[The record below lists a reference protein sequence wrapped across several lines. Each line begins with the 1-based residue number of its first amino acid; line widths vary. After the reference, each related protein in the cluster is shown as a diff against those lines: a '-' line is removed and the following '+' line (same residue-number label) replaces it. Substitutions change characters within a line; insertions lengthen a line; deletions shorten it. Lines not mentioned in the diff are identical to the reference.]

1 MPNGPIIDSR
11 DYADILQEALAR
23 IPVHNPEWTNF
34 NDSDPGVTLLQ
45 LFAFMTESIV
55 YRANQIPD
63 RNRRKFLQLL
73 GIEPKPATAAQG
85 FVTLSNDRGPLEV
98 RAFSP
103 GLDVRAG
110 AVRFRTTQGLE
121 VLPVEA
127 RLFYKRSLAEIA
139 DTDDDRQEL
148 ETLYTQLYQDLLD
161 DSDST
166 PAFYETTPMPPPT
179 ADGTLPRLDLNTT
192 VDGCLWIALLARPNE
207 AVAAVRSQLSGKTLT
222 VGVMPFLEDTGVTLS
237 PDGRSQET
245 TPVHWEIAN
254 AEGDSPRYRPLD
266 ARSDQDIL
274 SQPGLVELT
283 LPGTAELN
291 IWDFTELEPGLE
303 GTGEYPPS
311 LANTDISDRVVTW
324 LRLRVD
330 KTGESRTV
338 KAQIAWLGINATQVQ
353 QRVPVV
359 GEVVGTGNGEPDQV
373 FQLANTP
380 VLPDTVTVTVG
391 GNPWQPINDLLA
403 ADPEVPVADVR
414 LPLYAADAARLEDD
428 GRRTQVYTINAL
440 GVLTTG
446 DGFHGARVPTGA
458 RVVASYDFGGGRL
471 GNVGIGLISR
481 SPQIPAGYTVT
492 NPIRTWGGD
501 DAETL
506 EQAEKTIPLTWKH
519 RDRLVSAQDFVDVTH
534 RTPGVD
540 LGRVEPLPQFVPPE
554 TPGQPGLKLPG
565 AVTVMVIPFT
575 PGTDTPRPDQF
586 FLEAVANH
594 LCPRRL
600 VTTELHIRG
609 PEYVDAW
616 ISVGIVVLGGYAIG
630 PVRQAVKDALYLA
643 LSPVYG
649 GPGNGWPLNKLVRP
663 AELEA
668 IVTRVEGVSYVQQLL
683 LGATSDT
690 SVVAV
695 SDISLNGLQLPRL
708 RNVAVTEGAATS
720 LDQLRQAPTVVDGDQ
735 RFTPIPVVPEQC

>member
-1 MPNGPIIDSR
+1 MPNGPSIDSR
-11 DYADILQEALAR
+11 DYADILREALAR

-45 LFAFMTESIV
+45 LFAFMTESIL

-85 FVTLSNDRGPLEV
+85 FVTLSNDLGPLEV

-103 GLDVRAG
+103 GLEVRAG

-139 DTDDDRQEL
+139 ATQADL
-148 ETLYTQLYQDLLD
+148 EALEALYTQLYQDLLD
-161 DSDST
+161 DDNSE
-166 PAFYETTPMPPPT
+166 PAFYETTPMPQPS

-192 VDGCLWIALLARPNE
+192 VDGCLWLALLARPNE
-207 AVAAVRSQLSGKTLT
+207 DTEQVRSQLSGKTLT
-222 VGVMPFLEDTGVTLS
+222 VGVMPFLENTGVTLS
-237 PDGRSQET
+237 PEDVTQNNN
-245 TPVHWEIAN
+245 PIHWEIAN
-254 AEGDSPRYRPLD
+254 AEGDSARYRPLD

-283 LPGTAELN
+283 LPSTAELTTWN
-291 IWDFTELEPGLE
+291 FDDLEPGLE

-311 LANTDISDRVVTW
+311 LANTDISDRVITW

-330 KTGESRTV
+330 KTTDSRTV
-338 KAQIAWLGINATQVQ
+338 KAQIAWLGINATQIQ
-353 QRVPVV
+353 QRVPVR

-373 FQLANTP
+373 FQLTNAP
-380 VLPDTVTVTVG
+380 VLPNTVAVTVG
-391 GNPWQPINDLLA
+391 DDRWQPIDDLLA

-414 LPLYAADAARLEDD
+414 LPVYAADAARIESD
-428 GRRTQVYTINAL
+428 GRRTQVYTITPKGAL
-440 GVLTTG
+440 TMG
-446 DGFHGARVPTGA
+446 DGFHGARVPRGV
-458 RVVASYDFGGGRL
+458 RVVVSYDFGGGRL
-471 GNVGIGLISR
+471 GNVGIGLINR
-481 SPQIPAGYTVT
+481 SPQIPAGYTVI
-492 NPIRTWGGD
+492 NPMRTWGGD

-506 EQAEKTIPLTWKH
+506 DQAEKSIPLTWKN

-534 RTPGVD
+534 RTPGVEM
-540 LGRVEPLPQFVPPE
+540 GRVETLVQFVPPDE
-554 TPGQPGLKLPG
+554 PGQPGTMMPG
-565 AVTVMVIPFT
+565 AVTVMVIPVT

-586 FLEAVANH
+586 FLEAVGNY

-600 VTTELHIRG
+600 ITTELHIRG
-609 PEYVDAW
+609 PEYLDVW

-630 PVRQAVKDALYLA
+630 PVRQAVKEALYRA
-643 LSPVYG
+643 LSPLYG
-649 GPGNGWPLNKLVRP
+649 GSGSGWPLDKSVLP

-668 IVTRVEGVSYVQQLL
+668 IVARVEGVRYVAQLL
-683 LGATSDT
+683 LGITSDT
-690 SVVAV
+690 SIVSISDVAL
-695 SDISLNGLQLPRL
+695 SGLQLPRL
-708 RNVAVTEGAATS
+708 KNVAVTEGAATP
-720 LDQLRQAPTVVDGDQ
+720 LNQLRQAPTVVEGDQ
-735 RFTPIPVVPEQC
+735 RFTPIPIVPEQC